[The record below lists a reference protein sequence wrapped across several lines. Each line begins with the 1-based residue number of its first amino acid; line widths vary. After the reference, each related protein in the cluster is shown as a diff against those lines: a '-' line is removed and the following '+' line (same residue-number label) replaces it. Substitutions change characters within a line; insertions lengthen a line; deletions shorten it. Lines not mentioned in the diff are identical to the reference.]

1 MPAQFSSTG
10 SLFDKQSSRIQE
22 ILNKNIEVFLPALD
36 PAWRDTFVTN
46 QGVGPASM
54 IGRDLKILKIYMG
67 SMAGVLDMADN
78 RDNFVLYGDKTVSDI
93 GAKLQQ
99 QTNTNT
105 WPDATDGVMA
115 RPFRL
120 GVGMKAM
127 VSNLY
132 MSLGEMTAEATPA
145 FIGEVIGPKLE
156 GHARLIAHTLCN
168 YWYLAENNA
177 YQVGTIAFDNST
189 ALASATAYYTTSFT
203 ENPTWTAFSG
213 TSAISTI
220 RAIRF
225 QAVEKN
231 IDRYALGM
239 RVDIFD
245 ASATQIRVND
255 SQITAAAQ
263 TSATRVS
270 AWIAAVDEV
279 KNEVT
284 VAFGAPVT
292 ITPSGTAANNIKYV
306 YFANAR
312 TLNSGSATT
321 GTGYGFAGIN
331 SWLRSGG
338 SSATDGSQY
347 LLGNDRDTGNQID
360 VNVHPEFRSYMKSSV
375 GTLTEHKMRQ
385 YLRGFHRAK
394 EKYGQYIDTLIA
406 SDGVWLN
413 YESQKIGQYMLDR
426 TNRLSSLQNEG
437 SQEGF
442 KFSFDGRTYTGYT
455 SNYIEDG
462 TVYGI
467 RKGGTNWKKYV
478 PPSPKGTQKFDKAES
493 FIPFEFVGPSLGY
506 ADVKVPIQRVSGN
519 STLVTEGMQMPG
531 MLRMQLVPD
540 QPAGLKLTG
549 VTTDRQYGE

>member
-177 YQVGTIAFDNST
+177 YQVGTITFTTGTGSGAQYST
-189 ALASATAYYTTSFT
+189 NFLSSATPTFT
-203 ENPTWTAFSG
+203 DAG
-213 TSAISTI
+213 TSGVVPSITAIKFF
-220 RAIRF
+220 AN
-225 QAVEKN
+225 EKN

-245 ASATQIRVND
+245 SSSTQIRKND
-255 SQITAAAQ
+255 SQSTAAAQ
-263 TSATRVS
+263 GPTTRIS
-270 AWIAAVDEV
+270 AWVAAVDEV
-279 KNEVT
+279 TNFVT
-284 VAFGAPVT
+284 IAFG
-292 ITPSGTAANNIKYV
+292 SGISLTAGTTNYV

-312 TLNSGSATT
+312 TLNNGSATT

-331 SWLRSGG
+331 SWLRSGA
-338 SSATDGSQY
+338 SSATDGSQF

-540 QPAGLKLTG
+540 QPAGMKLTN

>member
-177 YQVGTIAFDNST
+177 YQVGSITFTTGT
-189 ALASATAYYTTSFT
+189 ALYSTDFLSSATPTFT
-203 ENPTWTAFSG
+203 AAG
-213 TSAISTI
+213 TSGVVSSITAIKFY
-220 RAIRF
+220 AN
-225 QAVEKN
+225 EKN

-239 RVDIFD
+239 RVDVFD
-245 ASATQIRVND
+245 ASSTQIRKND
-255 SQITAAAQ
+255 SQSTAAAQ
-263 TSATRVS
+263 GPTTRIS
-270 AWIAAVDEV
+270 AWVAAVDEV
-279 KNEVT
+279 TNYVT
-284 VAFGAPVT
+284 IAFGSAISLT
-292 ITPSGTAANNIKYV
+292 AGTTNYV

-312 TLNSGSATT
+312 TLNNGSATT

-331 SWLRSGG
+331 SWLRSGASG
-338 SSATDGSQY
+338 ASDASQY

-540 QPAGLKLTG
+540 QPAGMKLTN

>member
-1 MPAQFSSTG
+1 MPAQFSTTG
-10 SLFDKQSSRIQE
+10 SLFDKQSNRIQE

-99 QTNTNT
+99 QANTNT

-115 RPFRL
+115 KPFRL

-177 YQVGTIAFDNST
+177 YQIGTITFTTGTTDGAKYST
-189 ALASATAYYTTSFT
+189 DFLTTATPTFT
-203 ENPTWTAFSG
+203 NAG
-213 TSAISTI
+213 TSGSVTGIT
-220 RAIRF
+220 AIRF
-225 QAVEKN
+225 YANEKN

-245 ASATQIRVND
+245 ASSTQIRKND
-255 SQITAAAQ
+255 SQSAAASQ
-263 TSATRVS
+263 GPNTRIS
-270 AWIAAVDEV
+270 AWVAAVDEV
-279 KNEVT
+279 TNFVT
-284 VAFGAPVT
+284 IAFGSA
-292 ITPSGTAANNIKYV
+292 ITLTAGTTNYV
-306 YFANAR
+306 YFANSR
-312 TLNSGSATT
+312 TLNSGTLTAP
-321 GTGYGFAGIN
+321 TGYGFAGIN
-331 SWLRSGG
+331 SWLRSGASG
-338 SSATDGSQY
+338 ASDASQY

-394 EKYGQYIDTLIA
+394 EKYGQYIDCLIA

-467 RKGGTNWKKYV
+467 RKGGSNWKKYV